1 MKMCGIAGKLNFN
14 QNKSVSE
21 NLIQKM
27 TQTLNHRGPDDEGF
41 FVKNNIG
48 LGHKRLSI
56 IDLSSAA
63 HQPMTNEDRSLWIA
77 YNGEIY
83 NFQALKS
90 NLIKKGHKFTS
101 RSDAEVILHLYEEY
115 KEKCLEKLRGMFAF
129 AIWDDKEKK
138 LFLARDRVG
147 KKPLKYYFGKDF
159 FVFASEAKAILQ
171 DSEIKKEPDWEAIH
185 HYLTYQYVPHP
196 LTGFKNIYK
205 LPPAHYM
212 VIDSS
217 GKYEIKRYWKL
228 NYSEKW
234 NLPEKEWCQKI
245 LEKLEESVKLRMIS
259 DVPLGAFLSGG
270 VDSSAIVGIMSK
282 FSKKAI
288 KTFSIGFKEG
298 DYDETVYAK
307 KMAKLFKTDHQEFIV
322 KPNIFEIFPK
332 LAYFYE
338 EPYADSSAIPTFYL
352 SEQTKKYVK
361 VALNGDGGDENFAGY
376 RQYNHLKVA
385 YLWNKIPKPVRQII
399 TFSSQVGFRVTK
411 FPIFH
416 KAYDFSSNWLGNA
429 EKTYLNFI
437 CYFKNKEKEKIY
449 TDSFRKKIGGLDSA
463 NLLLEKFND
472 SKTKNWLDRA
482 LYVDFNSYLPDDL
495 MVKVDIA
502 TMANSIEGRS
512 PLLDHEFLELTAK
525 IPSNLKLKGR
535 ENKYIFKKALE
546 EFLPKEILF
555 RRKMGFAAPLKHW
568 FRKELKDYTYQK
580 LLSKNFIDMGIFKK
594 EAIKE
599 MLDKHQSNK
608 YDYAKHI
615 WALLALKHW
624 FEQYFE

>member
-1 MKMCGIAGKLNFN
+1 MCGIVGKLNFN
-14 QNKSVSE
+14 PDKPVSK

-27 TQTLNHRGPDDEGF
+27 TQTLKHRGPDDEGIF
-41 FVKNNIG
+41 IKDNIG

-63 HQPMTNEDRSLWIA
+63 RQPMTNEDKSLWIV

-83 NFQALKS
+83 NFQTLKS
-90 NLIKKGHKFTS
+90 SLIKKGHKFTS

-129 AIWDDKEKK
+129 AIWDDRDKK

-147 KKPLKYYFGKDF
+147 KKPLKYSFGKDF
-159 FVFASEAKAILQ
+159 FVFASEAKAIIQ
-171 DSEIKKEPDWEAIH
+171 NPEIKKEPDWEAIH
-185 HYLTYQYVPHP
+185 HYLAYQYVSHP

-217 GKYEIKRYWKL
+217 GKYKIKRYWRL

-234 NLPEKEWCQKI
+234 NLSEKEWCEKI

-270 VDSSAIVGIMSK
+270 IDSSAIVGIMSK
-282 FSKKAI
+282 FSKEAI
-288 KTFSIGFKEG
+288 KTFSIGFKES

-307 KMAKLFKTDHQEFIV
+307 KMAKLFKTDHQEFII
-322 KPNIFEIFPK
+322 KPNIFEILPK

-352 SEQTKKYVK
+352 SEQTKKYLK

-376 RQYNHLKVA
+376 TRYNHLKIA
-385 YLWNKIPKPVRQII
+385 HLWNKIPKPIRQVI
-399 TFSSQVGFRVTK
+399 TFSSRTGFRITK
-411 FPIFH
+411 FPIFR
-416 KAYDFSSNWLGNA
+416 KANKFALSWFNNP
-429 EKTYLNFI
+429 ENTYINFI
-437 CYFKNKEKEKIY
+437 CYFKDKEKEKIY
-449 TDSFRKKIGGLDSA
+449 TDSFKKKISGLDSSK
-463 NLLLEKFND
+463 LLLEKFND
-472 SKTKNWLDRA
+472 SETKNWLDRA
-482 LYVDFNSYLPDDL
+482 LYADFNSYLPDDL
-495 MVKVDIA
+495 TVKVDIA

-535 ENKYIFKKALE
+535 EKKYIFKKALE
-546 EFLPKEILF
+546 GFLPKETLS
-555 RRKMGFAAPLKHW
+555 RRKMGFGVPLKHW
-568 FRKELKDYTYQK
+568 FRGELKDYTYQN
-580 LLSKNFIDMGIFKK
+580 LLSKKFIDIDIFKK
-594 EAIKE
+594 DAIKE
-599 MLDKHQSNK
+599 ILDKHQNSN
-608 YDYAKHI
+608 YDYSNHI
-615 WALLALKHW
+615 WALLTLKHW
-624 FEQYFE
+624 FEQYFK